1 MSEKTWFE
9 DLFEDHLMLRD
20 ITLVAFTTLF
30 YGASMPLILAYVSD
44 GSLSLNFMI
53 GLGLGTGVHFSV
65 LYWPI
70 MEHMARLKGES
81 MFRYFFG
88 GDPLEELEE

>member
-9 DLFEDHLMLRD
+9 DLFDGHLMLRD

-30 YGASMPLILAYVSD
+30 YGASLPLILTYVGD
-44 GSLSLNFMI
+44 GSLSLAFMI
-53 GLGLGTGVHFSV
+53 GLGLGAGVLFSV
-65 LYWPI
+65 LFWPI
-70 MEHMARLKGES
+70 MEYMARLKGES

-88 GDPLEELEE
+88 EDPLEE